1 MNAKESPSAF
11 TSFSVCLPCF
21 SISFLLQ
28 RPFLFSSASFSFQFL
43 SLFFLVLLFF
53 LVSAPFLLLFN
64 APFFFSVD
72 VLPFFSL
79 KSFPAQ
85 KSLFFSP
92 IHACLCVKMKS
103 NRLPQNQEG
112 PAFHANSQAKKKKN
126 LPSASIHPKPNSLS
140 SCFVSFI

>member
-1 MNAKESPSAF
+1 MDAKESPSAF

-21 SISFLLQ
+21 SVSFLLQ
-28 RPFLFSSASFSFQFL
+28 PPFLFSSASFSFQFL
-43 SLFFLVLLFF
+43 CLFFLVLLFF

-92 IHACLCVKMKS
+92 IHVCLSVKMKS

-112 PAFHANSQAKKKKN
+112 PTFHANSQAKKKKIY
-126 LPSASIHPKPNSLS
+126 SFSLHS
-140 SCFVSFI
+140 SKTQYSL